1 MKKAGRILIFII
13 VIIIV
18 IATFKFLW
26 ENSRPEISMYEII
39 SPVLGNVDNI
49 STATGNIEP
58 RNETAIKPE
67 IPGIISQILKDVGQN
82 VKEGD
87 VIATLRIIPDAAQ
100 INAAE
105 SRLRIAN
112 ITLDQTSKQYSR
124 QRELYRNDVISKND
138 YEIIEAAYRK
148 AVEEKKNAVE
158 ALDIAMKGYS
168 KYSKSVDNTQIRSR
182 ASGTILEIPVKVGDV
197 VIQSNPFNEG
207 TTIAVVANMKDL
219 IFKGTIDESEV
230 GNIRVGMPAN
240 ISVGAIANET
250 FNAVVEHISPKGK
263 KESGSVLYEI
273 KAALSVSNSTLIR
286 ANYSANAHIII
297 EQVKNVIKIP
307 ESSVEFSKNGLNY
320 VYVLKSQKKNQVFIK
335 KEIVIGLYD
344 GNYVEVK
351 DGLSIDEKIRGMII
365 DK

>member
-1 MKKAGRILIFII
+1 
-13 VIIIV
+13 
-18 IATFKFLW
+18 
-26 ENSRPEISMYEII
+26 
-39 SPVLGNVDNI
+39 
-49 STATGNIEP
+49 
-58 RNETAIKPE
+58 
-67 IPGIISQILKDVGQN
+67 
-82 VKEGD
+82 
-87 VIATLRIIPDAAQ
+87 
-100 INAAE
+100 
-105 SRLRIAN
+105 
-112 ITLDQTSKQYSR
+112 
-124 QRELYRNDVISKND
+124 
-138 YEIIEAAYRK
+138 
-148 AVEEKKNAVE
+148 
-158 ALDIAMKGYS
+158 
-168 KYSKSVDNTQIRSR
+168 
-182 ASGTILEIPVKVGDV
+182 
-197 VIQSNPFNEG
+197 
-207 TTIAVVANMKDL
+207 L